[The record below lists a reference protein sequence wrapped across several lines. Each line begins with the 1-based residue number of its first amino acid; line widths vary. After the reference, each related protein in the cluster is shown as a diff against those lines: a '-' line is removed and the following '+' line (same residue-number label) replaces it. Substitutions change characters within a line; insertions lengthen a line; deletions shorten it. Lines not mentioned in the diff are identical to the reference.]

1 MTTTREEIRMV
12 LNGVFYGSCASP
24 KEALGLVLGVGL
36 PRIEYMSEDAIRA
49 NIAEAISLI
58 EEISP
63 DARVKR
69 MITNSRKYLSR
80 ELTREQL
87 VRFYTDMIMAG
98 EGLSTLSGFG
108 MSKISKTGGRRRA
121 TSAIKLN
128 PERMTIYGGE

>member
-12 LNGVFYGSCASP
+12 LNGMFYGSCASP

-36 PRIEYMSEDAIRA
+36 PRIDYMSEDAIRS
-49 NIAEAISLI
+49 NIDEAISLI
-58 EEISP
+58 EELSP

-69 MITNSRKYLSR
+69 MITNARKYLSK

-87 VRFYTDMIMAG
+87 ITFYTDMIMSG

-108 MSKISKTGGRRRA
+108 MSKVSKTGGRKRV
-121 TSAIKLN
+121 TSSMKLN
-128 PERMTIYGGE
+128 PERRTIYE